1 MKYRILHWSLWLCFS
16 HITIRFY
23 HALRSNRSRTVITRD
38 AKFLSMMGML
48 AYSTITCPD
57 NTESPYFN
65 SGKPDAFYDSMTNGD
80 FRVSNIILSPLIN
93 DGHGFKISENGV
105 QDLNYCCA
113 IVRPIL
119 LKPTRDDLI
128 VGAQAITQNG
138 IKQTEMQG
146 DIARL
151 PAWDLD
157 PVLWIGK
164 LATKKMPGLPK
175 LRIANEWQGIQYI
188 LATQW
193 QRYQKQDYPSG
204 YLAIYDKKLMVSW
217 GSDGKQWRSTFGY
230 VASDQGDEYLRPA
243 VEGFYVDNSIDKI
256 NGSKDLIVSGS
267 LGFRKSFLGHESRL
281 GRAMGSTGLEF
292 TNPLS
297 YWNPNFNRQLTAWE
311 IGEFVD
317 FRFLHKTLVN
327 GRREETLETAVYP
340 GQLFGTKSLFDALF
354 VGFGVTSPNPGK
366 DEISAL
372 FGYNQRLGNFGS
384 SARVQHDFDRN
395 DTTLILSLIHWL

>member
-1 MKYRILHWSLWLCFS
+1 
-16 HITIRFY
+16 
-23 HALRSNRSRTVITRD
+23 
-38 AKFLSMMGML
+38 MMGML
-48 AYSTITCPD
+48 AYSAIACPD

-65 SGKPDAFYDSMTNGD
+65 SGKPDAFYDRKNNDD
-80 FRVSNIILSPLIN
+80 FRDSNIIWSPLIN
-93 DGHGFKISENGV
+93 DGHGFRISENGG
-105 QDLNYCCA
+105 QDLNYNGTF
-113 IVRPIL
+113 VRPIL
-119 LKPTRDDLI
+119 VKSTRDDLN

-146 DIARL
+146 NIARL

-175 LRIANEWQGIQYI
+175 FRIANEWQGIQYI
-188 LATQW
+188 LAAQW
-193 QRYQKQDYPSG
+193 QRYQKQDYPGG

-217 GSDGKQWRSTFGY
+217 GSDSKQWRSAFGY
-230 VASDQGDEYLRPA
+230 VASDQGDEHLRPA
-243 VEGFYVDNSIDKI
+243 VEVFYVDNSIGKI
-256 NGSKDLIVSGS
+256 NGSKDLMVSGS
-267 LGFRKSFLGHESRL
+267 LGFRKGFLGHESSL
-281 GRAMGSTGLEF
+281 GQAMGPTGGEF

-297 YWNPNFNRQLTAWE
+297 YWNPNFNRRLKAWE

-317 FRFLHKTLVN
+317 FRFLRKTLGN

-340 GQLFGTKSLFDALF
+340 GQLLGTKSLFDALF
-354 VGFGVTSPNPGK
+354 VGFGVTSPHPGK
-366 DEISAL
+366 DEMSAL

-395 DTTLILSLIHWL
+395 DTSLIVSLIHWL